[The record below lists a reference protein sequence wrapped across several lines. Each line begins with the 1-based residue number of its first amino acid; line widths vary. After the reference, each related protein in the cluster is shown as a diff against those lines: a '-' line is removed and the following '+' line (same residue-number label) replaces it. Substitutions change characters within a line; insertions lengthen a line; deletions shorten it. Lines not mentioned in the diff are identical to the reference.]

1 LLRGLLTC
9 PSSVTRKAAFRFARV
24 NVAWFAAL
32 CLPGCRGD
40 LSTLDPAGPHAAS
53 IASLWWVML
62 YGAVIL
68 FALVCVLL
76 AIAFLRPGIGHRTP
90 QAVWLVG
97 GGLVLPAVVLTPLMI
112 YALWT
117 GERLLFRP
125 ADGTVT
131 EVSVVARQWEWSFS
145 YRDPDGATRRSTNV
159 LHVPAGQPVRL
170 TITSADVIHSFWV
183 PRLAGKIDAIPG
195 HNTVLRLSADTPG
208 MYRGLCA
215 EFCGVAHLE
224 MQMAVQAHASFE
236 EYQAAIAALPPAP
249 ALTEMRERGRE

>member
-1 LLRGLLTC
+1 LLKGPIIS
-9 PSSVTRKAAFRFARV
+9 PSPVTRGAAFRFARV
-24 NVAWFAAL
+24 NVAWVAAL

-53 IASLWWVML
+53 IASLWWVMF

-76 AIAFLRPGIGHRTP
+76 AFAFLRPGIGRRAP
-90 QAVWLVG
+90 PSLWLVG

-125 ADGTVT
+125 ADGGVT
-131 EVSVVARQWEWSFS
+131 QVDVLARQWEWSFT
-145 YRDPDGATRRSTNV
+145 YRKADGSTHRSVNV
-159 LHVPAGQPVRL
+159 LHIPAGQKVRL
-170 TITSADVIHSFWV
+170 NVTSADVIHSFWV

-195 HNTVLRLSADTPG
+195 HSTVLRLSADAPG

-224 MQMAVQAHASFE
+224 MQMTVQAHASLA
-236 EYQAAIAALPPAP
+236 EYEAAIAALPPVAS
-249 ALTEMRERGRE
+249 LDRNTEGREP

>member
-1 LLRGLLTC
+1 M
-9 PSSVTRKAAFRFARV
+9 AAFRFGRV
-24 NVAWFAAL
+24 NVAWVAAL
-32 CLPGCRGD
+32 FLPGCRGD

-76 AIAFLRPGIGHRTP
+76 AFAFLRPGIGRRAP
-90 QAVWLVG
+90 PSLWLVG

-117 GERLLFRP
+117 GERLLVRA
-125 ADGTVT
+125 ADGGVT
-131 EVSVVARQWEWSFS
+131 QIDVVARQWEWSFT
-145 YRDPDGATRRSTNV
+145 YRGADGSTPRSVNI
-159 LHVPAGQPVRL
+159 LHIPAGQPVRL
-170 TITSADVIHSFWV
+170 NITSADVIHSFWV

-195 HNTVLRLSADTPG
+195 HNTVLRLSADVPG

-224 MQMAVQAHASFE
+224 MQMTVQAHASVAEFE
-236 EYQAAIAALPPAP
+236 AAIAALPQAASLGHRVAEGPD
-249 ALTEMRERGRE
+249 RD

>member
-1 LLRGLLTC
+1 
-9 PSSVTRKAAFRFARV
+9 
-24 NVAWFAAL
+24 
-32 CLPGCRGD
+32 
-40 LSTLDPAGPHAAS
+40 
-53 IASLWWVML
+53 ML

-76 AIAFLRPGIGHRTP
+76 ASAFLRPGIGHRTP

-125 ADGTVT
+125 ADGAVT

-145 YRDPDGATRRSTNV
+145 YRDPNGATRRSTNV
-159 LHVPAGQPVRL
+159 LHIPAGQPVRL

-195 HNTVLRLSADTPG
+195 HNTVLRLSADKPG

-224 MQMAVQAHASFE
+224 MQMTVQAYASFE

-249 ALTEMRERGRE
+249 ALTEMQERGRE